1 MSTKI
6 SKENVELSENRTGRH
21 THLPFLVAA
30 GRNFLVLVVFVDA
43 AVVFFESEVV
53 GTCTPVTAVGIGTV
67 TTVVGIGTV
76 TTVVGIGVVVIGM
89 RISKF
94 DVRAG
99 AVVSSVLVDSD
110 VESMNIGAG
119 AVGAAVDVEGLEV
132 AMLGRVSF
140 NIWSCF

>member
-30 GRNFLVLVVFVDA
+30 GRNFLVLVVFVGA

-53 GTCTPVTAVGIGTV
+53 GTGTPVTA
-67 TTVVGIGTV
+67 VGIGTV

-110 VESMNIGAG
+110 VESMNIGVG

-132 AMLGRVSF
+132 AMLGGVSF

>member
-30 GRNFLVLVVFVDA
+30 GRNFLVLVVFVGA
-43 AVVFFESEVV
+43 AVVFPESEVV
-53 GTCTPVTAVGIGTV
+53 GTGTPVTA
-67 TTVVGIGTV
+67 VGIGTV

-110 VESMNIGAG
+110 VESMNIGVG

-132 AMLGRVSF
+132 AMLGGVSF